1 MCKINRLCLKV
12 HPRIE
17 QVDSYILY
25 FLLREYELNINP
37 KKSFNKKALKE
48 PEATE
53 KKNSSDTGQKFAFPN
68 RLWILSKVI
77 IGIDQISPVT
87 QNVTTHL
94 PLSLRLTLL
103 EI

>member
-37 KKSFNKKALKE
+37 KSRNHSAIKMK
-48 PEATE
+48 
-53 KKNSSDTGQKFAFPN
+53 
-68 RLWILSKVI
+68 ILSRDSK
-77 IGIDQISPVT
+77 T
-87 QNVTTHL
+87 FH
-94 PLSLRLTLL
+94 
-103 EI
+103 